1 MHELSPENRLI
12 LNCATTVMD
21 DESYSSSLEIIK
33 KDINWNQVFETA
45 KAHSVAPLMYPNL
58 EKLNK
63 DHSLPKN
70 IIFQFRKSYHSTGIR
85 NTKLYDELA
94 VLLKDFKENNIEVML
109 IKGAALAIFV
119 YKNIALRPMGDV
131 DILIKK
137 EDAGKGEEIL
147 IRNGYEEAE
156 PLRREYFSELFCA
169 LPAYTK
175 TKLPLIEI
183 KWGLFGYFWNGFKG
197 SFENFARN
205 SESITIKEL
214 SVLIPSP
221 KDLAELVFSHAE
233 KHKSSYNIQQL
244 LWYCDLAELRRNY
257 KNEIAQDAKYDFNP
271 RKILEEERNDFKNLY
286 FIQAILM
293 DIRSIDGI
301 YNKFLFSL
309 GCIFPSRKFL
319 QYHYEIKNQK
329 LVYLYCFARP
339 FILIFKA
346 FKSFAW
352 NCFSHRIVQILLFIN
367 NH

>member
-109 IKGAALAIFV
+109 LKGAALAIFV

-147 IRNGYEEAE
+147 IRNGYEEK
-156 PLRREYFSELFCA
+156 PFQRKYFSELFCS
-169 LPAYTK
+169 LPAYK
-175 TKLPLIEI
+175 KEKLNLIEI
-183 KWGLFGYFWNGFKG
+183 KWELFGYFENGYRPTFNDFVK
-197 SFENFARN
+197 N
-205 SESITIKEL
+205 SKSITINNYTIL
-214 SVLIPSP
+214 VPSP
-221 KDLAELVFSHAE
+221 QYLAEIVYCHIE
-233 KHKSSYNIQQL
+233 KHKITGEKQL
-244 LWYCDLAELRRNY
+244 LWYCDLVELEKNY
-257 KNEIAQDAKYDFNP
+257 
-271 RKILEEERNDFKNLY
+271 RK
-286 FIQAILM
+286 
-293 DIRSIDGI
+293 
-301 YNKFLFSL
+301 
-309 GCIFPSRKFL
+309 
-319 QYHYEIKNQK
+319 EIKQE
-329 LVYLYCFARP
+329 
-339 FILIFKA
+339 FKCPSE
-346 FKSFAW
+346 FDGS
-352 NCFSHRIVQILLFIN
+352 LP
-367 NH
+367 

>member
-109 IKGAALAIFV
+109 LKGAALAIFV

-147 IRNGYEEAE
+147 IRNGYEEK
-156 PLRREYFSELFCA
+156 PFQRKYFSELFCS
-169 LPAYTK
+169 LPAYK
-175 TKLPLIEI
+175 KGKLNLIEI
-183 KWGLFGYFWNGFKG
+183 KWGLFGYFENGYRPTFNDFVK
-197 SFENFARN
+197 N
-205 SESITIKEL
+205 SKSITINNYTIL
-214 SVLIPSP
+214 VPSP
-221 KDLAELVFSHAE
+221 QYLAEIVYCHIE
-233 KHKSSYNIQQL
+233 KHKITGEKQL
-244 LWYCDLAELRRNY
+244 LWYCDLVELEKNY
-257 KNEIAQDAKYDFNP
+257 RKEIKQEFKDNLNPEEILNVKKNNHRDI
-271 RKILEEERNDFKNLY
+271 Y
-286 FIQAILM
+286 FVSAIFM
-293 DIRSIDGI
+293 NIGAIYGI
-301 YNKFLFSL
+301 YKKFLYCL
-309 GCIFPSRKFL
+309 GCILPGREYLLHS
-319 QYHYEIKNQK
+319 YNIKNQK
-329 LVYLYCFARP
+329 LIYLYYIMRP
-339 FILIFKA
+339 FILLSKTL
-346 FKSFAW
+346 KSFIFTIK
-352 NCFSHRIVQILLFIN
+352 NLFLSFYKG
-367 NH
+367 